1 MERRRKNMFTAET
14 IAQMSSW
21 NTVITFFLLVSL
33 CCAGI
38 GFYISTI
45 IEGIVILIKSLIR
58 KIRKKEGSSDENKN
72 AEH

>member
-1 MERRRKNMFTAET
+1 MFTAET
-14 IAQMSSW
+14 IAQMSCW
-21 NTVITFFLLVSL
+21 NTVITFFLLISL

-58 KIRKKEGSSDENKN
+58 KIRKKEDSSDENSN
-72 AEH
+72 AKH

>member
-1 MERRRKNMFTAET
+1 MFTAET
-14 IAQMSSW
+14 IAQMSNW

-38 GFYISTI
+38 GFYKYTI
-45 IEGIVILIKSLIR
+45 IEGIEILIKSLLR
-58 KIRKKEGSSDENKN
+58 KIRKKEDSSDENKN

>member
-1 MERRRKNMFTAET
+1 MFTAET
-14 IAQMSSW
+14 IAQMSCW
-21 NTVITFFLLVSL
+21 NTVITFFLLISL

-58 KIRKKEGSSDENKN
+58 KIRKKEDSSDENSN
-72 AEH
+72 AQH

>member
-14 IAQMSSW
+14 IAQMSNW

-58 KIRKKEGSSDENKN
+58 KIRKKEDSSDENKN

>member
-1 MERRRKNMFTAET
+1 MFTTET

-45 IEGIVILIKSLIR
+45 IEGLIILIKIR
-58 KIRKKEGSSDENKN
+58 KREDSSDENKN

>member
-1 MERRRKNMFTAET
+1 MFTAET

-58 KIRKKEGSSDENKN
+58 KIRKKEDSSDENKN
-72 AEH
+72 AEHRH